1 MANGKDR
8 FVNKDFTKA
17 LARDFKITNLDMIP
31 CKYVTEDFEIQGGF
45 YDINNNPKAPMGTKK
60 QDGDSNEFEVTTIT
74 IPKGTIIFDRTNTP
88 NLRPED
94 NIKTRSTG
102 SNFVFDYYVEPGKD
116 VVYNKFATIKDRIK
130 INRYDLGRK
139 IHTFKIE
146 DKDIDILYN
155 GGSISEDVQSYIK
168 NNIPNISIN
177 TKTADEWIKALEDNS
192 SEDGNDS
199 AYTKKTYNQ
208 IPTETGG
215 KNPVDVTIY
224 FPNSKERPEN
234 CIMVCGDKSVCENLK
249 KMSLLV
255 SFDDRAGTTVIN
267 TGKNARE
274 EAVEKYTL
282 MVSYTRD
289 QIYRL
294 ADEFSRSISYY
305 YFMLDYTY
313 THIKKSSSDKFF
325 KLLTNDI
332 KNDGYGFDHKTITTN
347 PKAPKPELNNEMTK
361 IFKKSKSSD
370 DIAENWENSV
380 TFDAIHNNFNK
391 SIDDYYNGR
400 IKKEDFKDMFP
411 TATKEEIDALFG
423 NKESIVIKESIDKI
437 NSCKLKNTLIEQCI
451 KILNEDD
458 DLKKPRDEQ
467 RFDTIWDMICRD
479 NGALTKVAVEIFSAA
494 INEKQHIAAFDL
506 MQKYLGKYEKI
517 PKLGVKKKDQK
528 KEFHSIDRT
537 IAAKSINILKKM
549 YDDTVDK
556 IYAIFNHAIE
566 NKNDTTDLIKNALE
580 NIKKYIEEDLKNNNA
595 SVTNIDFCC
604 DQAYNL
610 ILKNLCNNLKNTA
623 ATSIEKIS
631 KDPNYV
637 PTQKE
642 EELIK
647 TLIEFVKTKQYSDK
661 ADEIINQLFGVKNT
675 NMLGNEDKKVFKEIF
690 DKIENILPSENTN
703 PTASSKNDFLQKF
716 SAMASKGD
724 EFEKNIGAIWEM
736 MITPNLP
743 SPIYDGGEIN
753 EEKVQNSSEISVKIE
768 ACMAM
773 MSDMNRYSEQQIKT
787 DTYIEGEN
795 FKKIEK
801 QFNKCYFDGWD
812 EKKIKFDKDLT
823 EEFSNENFNN
833 LLEICKNPSTAIY
846 TPIKIDGDT
855 ANIIDRVEYF
865 YDALQYVLVTLSFIS
880 QENKN
885 EFLPDYNYSFLQNE
899 NIKRVFEH
907 NLKNQISKFKSSM
920 LENLDSRVKELI
932 DLRKRF
938 LSEKMRN
945 NWITNQTSD
954 KFMDEIGN
962 SPAARLYIFENKN
975 YDNEDFNLI
984 TDKEKLNSIIEN
996 LNNDN
1001 YFDTLILDLKNTES
1015 ENSIKNLYNILGTRW
1030 AIIYA
1035 LNGNLSDNEIANKL
1049 KERWKLILKNSNVLD
1064 NIRTEVKEHPD
1075 VMNMLKQKDDV
1086 VKTADDV
1093 ILRQLEKFGSLLN
1106 SNDSDLTEAIRK
1118 NNREEFV
1125 SIMNNIIKE
1134 VSFGESNEN
1143 IKNPNII
1150 YQQLS
1155 KNVNDNIVKKLFKT
1169 IKPTLKDSY
1178 NIKHD
1183 LLQLIMEYT
1192 GQSGTVDDLNFG
1204 IKTHMRANITDNWGE
1219 MIGPVGIQNIHAE
1232 IMRGN
1237 SKLINLYMKDD
1248 NFDTIEHIAFVAFDT
1263 AGALLDAE
1271 KTLHDKFT
1279 YVKGGSISDLVDATG
1294 VKTIWKAF
1302 NDFNKRIG
1310 KQNDHRE

>member
-102 SNFVFDYYVEPGKD
+102 SNFVFDYYIEPGKD

-146 DKDIDILYN
+146 NKDIDILYKD
-155 GGSISEDVQSYIK
+155 GSISEDVQSYIK

-177 TKTADEWIKALEDNS
+177 TKMAKEWIKALEENS
-192 SEDGNDS
+192 SEEGNEK

-208 IPTETGG
+208 IPTETDG

-224 FPNSKERPEN
+224 FPNSKDRPEN

-274 EAVEKYTL
+274 EEVKKYTL

-325 KLLTNDI
+325 KLLTNEI

-361 IFKKSKSSD
+361 IFKKSKSGDS
-370 DIAENWENSV
+370 IAENWDDSV

-391 SIDDYYNGR
+391 SIDEYYNGR

-411 TATKEEIDALFG
+411 TATKEEIDTLFG
-423 NKESIVIKESIDKI
+423 DKESIVIKESIDKI
-437 NSCKLKNTLIEQCI
+437 NSCKLKNTLMEQCI

-458 DLKKPRDEQ
+458 KMEPADKQ
-467 RFDTIWDMICRD
+467 TFVTIWRMICL
-479 NGALTKVAVEIFSAA
+479 NNIVKEAAEIFSAA
-494 INEKQHIAAFDL
+494 MNKKQRIDAIDL
-506 MQKYLGKYEKI
+506 LQKRLGKYEKVDGED
-517 PKLGVKKKDQK
+517 KLHHKERTTIVK
-528 KEFHSIDRT
+528 T
-537 IAAKSINILKKM
+537 IELLKKM
-549 YDDTVDK
+549 YDETVDD
-556 IYAIFNHAIE
+556 ICTIFEHAIE
-566 NKNDTTDLIKNALE
+566 NKNDVSDLIKNILE
-580 NIKKYIEEDLKNNNA
+580 TIKKYIEEDLRNNNT
-595 SVTNIDFCC
+595 SVKNIDLCC
-604 DQAYNL
+604 KNAYNL
-610 ILKNLCNNLKNTA
+610 ILKNLCDNLKNIA
-623 ATSIEKIS
+623 APVIEKIS
-631 KDPNYV
+631 KDPNYM

-647 TLIEFVKTKQYSDK
+647 TLIEFVNTKQYGDK

-675 NMLGNEDKKVFKEIF
+675 NILGNEDKKVFKGIF
-690 DKIENILPSENTN
+690 DKIENILPGENTN

-716 SAMASKGD
+716 SNMSD
-724 EFEKNIGAIWEM
+724 DDLEKNIGAIWVM
-736 MITPNLP
+736 LISP
-743 SPIYDGGEIN
+743 SGSLTSIYDGGEIN

-773 MSDMNRYSEQQIKT
+773 MSNMNRYSEQQIKT

-801 QFNKCYFDGWD
+801 QFNNCYFDGWD
-812 EKKIKFDKDLT
+812 EEKIKFDKDLT

-846 TPIKIDGDT
+846 TPIKIESDN

-899 NIKRVFEH
+899 KIKRVFEQK
-907 NLKNQISKFKSSM
+907 LKNQISEFKSSM

-962 SPAARLYIFENKN
+962 SPAARLYIFENKKS

-1015 ENSIKNLYNILGTRW
+1015 ENSIENLYNILGTRW

-1035 LNGNLSDNEIANKL
+1035 LNGNLSDEEIKNKL

-1064 NIRTEVKEHPD
+1064 NIRTEVKEHPN
-1075 VMNMLKQKDDV
+1075 VMNILKQKDEV
-1086 VKTADDV
+1086 VKAADDV
-1093 ILRQLEKFGSLLN
+1093 TLRQLEKFGSLLN

-1134 VSFGESNEN
+1134 VSFGETNEN

-1204 IKTHMRANITDNWGE
+1204 IKTHMRANITNNWGE

-1248 NFDTIEHIAFVAFDT
+1248 NFDAIEHIAFVAFDT